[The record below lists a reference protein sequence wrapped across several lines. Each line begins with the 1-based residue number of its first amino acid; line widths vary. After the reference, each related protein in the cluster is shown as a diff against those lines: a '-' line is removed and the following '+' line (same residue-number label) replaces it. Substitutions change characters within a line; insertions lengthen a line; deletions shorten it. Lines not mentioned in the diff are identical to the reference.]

1 MKKVNID
8 TPKPNASKIK
18 ENLHHKAPQKTEEVN
33 TVKPFHVMQDLSR
46 YIDVRSEYHA
56 CSLMCALLSRSH
68 HPCQPLSSELEPG
81 VY

>member
-8 TPKPNASKIK
+8 TPNPNASKIK

-46 YIDVRSEYHA
+46 YIDVRS
-56 CSLMCALLSRSH
+56 
-68 HPCQPLSSELEPG
+68 
-81 VY
+81 